1 MKFAA
6 GTTLLAALSLM
17 GCMGPEGNP
26 NRQPYANE
34 PGGTIA
40 VKPGTVGTVGYDPY
54 ATPAPFADMQAG
66 QAAINPPP
74 PLATPMPPATPYP
87 ARRP

>member
-6 GTTLLAALSLM
+6 GATLLAALTLM
-17 GCMGPEGNP
+17 GCMGPDGNP
-26 NRQPYANE
+26 DRQPYASD
-34 PGGTIA
+34 PGGAIA
-40 VKPGTVGTVGYDPY
+40 VKSATVGTVSYDPY

-74 PLATPMPPATPYP
+74 PLATPMPPMSPG
-87 ARRP
+87 RRP